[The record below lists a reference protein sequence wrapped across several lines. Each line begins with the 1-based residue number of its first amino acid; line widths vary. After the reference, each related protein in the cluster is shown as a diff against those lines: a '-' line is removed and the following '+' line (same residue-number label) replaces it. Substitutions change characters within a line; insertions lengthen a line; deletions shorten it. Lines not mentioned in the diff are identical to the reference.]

1 MPKKWGGFWVL
12 IGTLIGWGI
21 SGGINGGVGGGIST
35 GINGGGGLVAHQ
47 AFAAEGAFSR
57 SAPVPYTLSP
67 ILIQSPS
74 ARMEGEGSLVVQYD
88 YGKTAETALI
98 GAQLTPSFFLG
109 LRQTARR
116 YGDDHLFPGIDWK
129 YLVWSESRTRPAV
142 AVGAKSFLGARAVAG
157 EYVALSKHWKNWDGS
172 VGLGWGRFGA
182 SDNTSDG
189 AGGSGDLWPTLGAR
203 HKIDENPSTPQ
214 DWFHG
219 EPAMFWSV
227 SYTPPILPGVGFH
240 AAYAPEYKGE
250 AADQNAQIDASG
262 PWNLGV
268 SYQPQTNSFSWVRV
282 GAYWQGDQDY
292 LARVAVVWSPDF
304 HRGVMDPPHAHNN
317 EREYQPPQRS
327 AGQGRVVPFDLS
339 TFLGLSP
346 GISAQR
352 LAQHKYGLSH
362 IELLPQAIFAELEL
376 NADQFVPTQIKQ
388 AAQYLRQLS
397 MGSKAAIIIQ
407 LTHHGVR
414 GREVTLRG
422 ADFDSTLPRVGGP
435 FVISDEELWSHA
447 TWRRGGATAAQDFLK
462 YYQFELDWRND
473 VSLSE
478 DDNGV
483 LYRTALI
490 PRIKYF
496 RRQNSESVTA
506 LRINLADNLAHYRD
520 YRYDNPDYD
529 YALPVRSD
537 IDLFAQQ
544 RLILERQYRTVFAD
558 WGHDV
563 YAAYTLGYLE
573 EMYAGV
579 SGEMLYRPFGKKYA
593 LGLELDQVFKREPQS
608 LGALALNGDHVL
620 SGFLNG
626 YYEWDDDKTLTLSV
640 GRYLAEDVG
649 AEVGFSRQWGNGA
662 RITAY
667 LNATDAGGDRG
678 AQAAYDRDL
687 YGAKMN
693 MNGGIELSLPL
704 DFALTNPVRARVV
717 NRIGPMGRERGQ
729 RLDHPA
735 PLYDMTEPLSARALR

>member
-12 IGTLIGWGI
+12 IGTLI
-21 SGGINGGVGGGIST
+21 SGGINGGISA
-35 GINGGGGLVAHQ
+35 GINGGWGLVANQ
-47 AFAAEGAFSR
+47 AFAAEVVFSR
-57 SAPVPYTLSP
+57 SAPTPYTLSP
-67 ILIQSPS
+67 IFIPAPS
-74 ARMEGEGSLVVQYD
+74 ARMEREGSLVVQYD
-88 YGKTAETALI
+88 YGKAAETALI
-98 GAQLTPSFFLG
+98 GAQLTPSFFLAV
-109 LRQTARR
+109 RQTARR
-116 YGDDHLFPGIDWK
+116 SGDDHLFPGLDLK
-129 YLVWSESRTRPAV
+129 YLVLPEARARPAV
-142 AVGAKSFLGARAVAG
+142 AVGAQSFLGARAVAG
-157 EYVALSKHWKNWDGS
+157 EYVALSKHWKNWDGT

-182 SDNTSDG
+182 SDG
-189 AGGSGDLWPTLGAR
+189 AGGSGDVWPTLGRR

-219 EPAMFWSV
+219 EPAIFWGM

-250 AADQNAQIDASG
+250 AADQNAQIDTIG

-282 GAYWQGDQDY
+282 GAYWQGDQAY
-292 LARVAVVWSPDF
+292 LARVAVVWSPDLQ
-304 HRGVMDPPHAHNN
+304 HDIMDQPHANN
-317 EREYQPPQRS
+317 KESEYKPPQRS
-327 AGQGRVVPFDLS
+327 AGQGRVLPFDLS

-346 GISAQR
+346 EISPQR
-352 LAQHKYGLSH
+352 LAQHGYGLSH
-362 IELLPQAIFAELEL
+362 IKLLPQAIFAELEL
-376 NADQFVPTQIKQ
+376 DADQPVPTQIKQ
-388 AAQYLRQLS
+388 AAHYLRQLS
-397 MGSKAAIIIQ
+397 VESKAAIIIQ

-422 ADFDSTLPRVGGP
+422 ADFDSKLTRLGGP
-435 FVISDEELWSHA
+435 FLISDEEVWSHA
-447 TWRRGGATAAQDFLK
+447 TWRQSRAASAQDFLK
-462 YYQFELDWRND
+462 YYQFEVDWRND
-473 VSLSE
+473 LSLNE

-483 LYRTALI
+483 LYRAALI
-490 PRIKYF
+490 PRIRYF

-529 YALPVRSD
+529 SALPVRSD
-537 IDLFAQQ
+537 IDLFTQQ

-558 WGHDV
+558 WGHDI

-573 EMYAGV
+573 EMYAGLG
-579 SGEMLYRPFGKKYA
+579 GEILYRPFGKKYA

-608 LGALALNGDHVL
+608 FGALALNGDHVL

-626 YYEWDDDKTLTLSV
+626 YYEWDDDKSLTLSV

-649 AEVGFSRQWGNGA
+649 AEIAFTRQWGNGT
-662 RITAY
+662 RVKAY
-667 LNATDAGGDRG
+667 LNATDGGDSG

-693 MNGGIELSLPL
+693 MNAGIELSLPL
-704 DFALTNPVRARVV
+704 DFALTKPVRARVV

-735 PLYDMTEPLSARALR
+735 SLYDMTEPLSARALRIHP